1 MKLTVILI
9 SSLVLVAC
17 QSKLDKQIQKE
28 VDNINTLKAA
38 IAADTGNDIQFKK
51 ISGSGTETYIVYKNN
66 TTGEYMAYNLSKWDG
81 QTMTT
86 LSQYVADSNDIVH
99 NLDLKQEWVTTGHTE
114 DDYDYRW
121 ITTSNWDATC
131 SCNQNHS
138 SYDYVKIGSHY
149 VDDSGYYPFYY
160 GGGFRFENEGGASK
174 DLETL
179 AALRE
184 EKSVDNLSKTFKN
197 QYSLSNDRAQELAKL
212 SYKYMR
218 VENARELTTTEKDKF
233 ALKSLGVSMN
243 DIENAMKK
251 KAEGSEADYQNLL
264 QKAAQ
269 VNNTTPEMIGKFFDQ
284 MGDTL

>member
-1 MKLTVILI
+1 MKLIVIAI
-9 SSLVLVAC
+9 SALFLVAC

-28 VDNINTLKAA
+28 VDDINTLKAA
-38 IAADTGNDIQFKK
+38 IAVDTGNEIKFAK
-51 ISGSGTETYIVYKNN
+51 ISGSGTETYIVYKNV
-66 TTGEYMAYNLSKWDG
+66 TTGEYLAYNLSKWDSR
-81 QTMTT
+81 TMTT
-86 LSQYVADSNDIVH
+86 ISQYMADSNDVVH

-121 ITTSNWDATC
+121 ITKSDWDATC
-131 SCNQNHS
+131 SCNQDHS

-160 GGGFRFENEGGASK
+160 GGGFRFENEGGTSK
-174 DLETL
+174 DLETM

-184 EKSVDNLSKTFKN
+184 EKSVENLSKTFKS

-218 VENARELTTTEKDKF
+218 VENSRELTKVEKDQF

-243 DIENAMKK
+243 DIEGALKK
-251 KAEGSEADYQNLL
+251 KAEGSENDYQFLL

-284 MGDTL
+284 MGDSL